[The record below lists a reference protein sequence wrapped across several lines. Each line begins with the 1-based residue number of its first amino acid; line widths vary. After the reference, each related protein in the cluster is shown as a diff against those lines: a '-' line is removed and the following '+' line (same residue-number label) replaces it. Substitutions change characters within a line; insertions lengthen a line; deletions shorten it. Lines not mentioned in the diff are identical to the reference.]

1 MNPATR
7 NRGHATAPTQKDP
20 VPRPTR
26 ALQGAYATG
35 ALTVFTAA
43 LQQAAAGHWPHAL
56 AGTAL
61 AVLLVDGAV
70 REAEY
75 THTRDQLRAAIEE
88 HTRRETR
95 ARTAAG
101 IKADC
106 EAVWQALLATCCLL
120 AWDTAGRAHDPAN
133 CTRKDTP

>member
-1 MNPATR
+1 MNPTSR
-7 NRGHATAPTQKDP
+7 THPEDP

-26 ALQGAYATG
+26 ALQAAYATG
-35 ALTVFTAA
+35 ALAVFTAA
-43 LQQAAAGHWPHAL
+43 LQHAAAGHWPQAL
-56 AGTAL
+56 ATTAL

-75 THTRDQLRAAIEE
+75 SAVRDQLRAAIEE
-88 HTRRETR
+88 QTQRETR

-106 EAVWQALLATCCLL
+106 EAVWQDLLSTCCLTG
-120 AWDTAGRAHDPAN
+120 WDTAGLHHDPAN
-133 CTRKDTP
+133 CTRKDTR